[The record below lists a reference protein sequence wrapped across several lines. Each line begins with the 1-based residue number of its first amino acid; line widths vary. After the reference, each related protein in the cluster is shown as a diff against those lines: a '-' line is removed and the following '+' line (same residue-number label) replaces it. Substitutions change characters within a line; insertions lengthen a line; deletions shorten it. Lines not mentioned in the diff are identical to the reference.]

1 MHAMAHMWRSD
12 LSRCAGPQALV
23 EPPPKDLSTTDATL
37 EASLRPWSSAW
48 RLQHLSTRNKG

>member
-23 EPPPKDLSTTDATL
+23 DPPAKTLAQLMPHWKHLQALELSM
-37 EASLRPWSSAW
+37 
-48 RLQHLSTRNKG
+48 